1 MTRVR
6 FPRITRLPLVER
18 GSQPL
23 LVAPGNQKSI
33 IVICM
38 LNFAQPNT
46 SQTITKTSSIAPCH
60 RIVYDRSFML
70 HLRNSP
76 LSQTPPKNMHFV
88 DGIVK
93 ADANVEVVKSSPG
106 KGEINL
112 TVHTGFR
119 IPKIM
124 RFCM

>member
-1 MTRVR
+1 MAASVK
-6 FPRITRLPLVER
+6 PENHQV
-18 GSQPL
+18 S
-23 LVAPGNQKSI
+23 
-33 IVICM
+33 
-38 LNFAQPNT
+38 
-46 SQTITKTSSIAPCH
+46 SSIPTRRVVLSDQSQIPSDYSTTPGGTWFSTTPGGT

-106 KGEINL
+106 KGSLMHMHKPLGKVDEVQNEAEPDDQ
-112 TVHTGFR
+112 FQ
-119 IPKIM
+119 M
-124 RFCM
+124 DM